1 MDTLPIMDTPLY
13 NHNKD
18 SYDNKKLQV
27 LAVIDIS
34 NFCVKTIKKNS
45 IYFSKIKNLWK
56 QVQIFQKSNV
66 FKETSKSHYMLRSS
80 RNEII
85 FIYT

>member
-34 NFCVKTIKKNS
+34 NF
-45 IYFSKIKNLWK
+45 IKNLWK